1 MALRNGPAEFGL
13 VTRVIHWTMMVL
25 VIGQLALGLK
35 IESIEPGLANLWL
48 YGLHKTLG
56 FLVLALILIRIAWHI
71 ASPPPPP
78 LGPRTAL
85 FWAARAVPAPR
96 PSVRVSV
103 NAATTRRTRR
113 KGARRRRTSAGR
125 RPRPRDETTH
135 AKCRIMRPHPL
146 SASPAWGERP
156 TATLQRA
163 SPPRRPWLP
172 WRCRPAPSSCG
183 RSTR

>member
-78 LGPRTAL
+78 LPG
-85 FWAARAVPAPR
+85 APM
-96 PSVRVSV
+96 P
-103 NAATTRRTRR
+103 
-113 KGARRRRTSAGR
+113 ARRRTGSGTDVGSDPGAAAG
-125 RPRPRDETTH
+125 
-135 AKCRIMRPHPL
+135 
-146 SASPAWGERP
+146 
-156 TATLQRA
+156 
-163 SPPRRPWLP
+163 
-172 WRCRPAPSSCG
+172 
-183 RSTR
+183 